1 MLLVVP
7 LQIVSEFGVA
17 NTSGNGL
24 TVTITV
30 IGVPLQPPALGVI
43 VYVAV
48 PATEPVAV
56 NVSAIVVPVPVST
69 PLTPESTLV
78 QV

>member
-43 VYVAV
+43 V
-48 PATEPVAV
+48 
-56 NVSAIVVPVPVST
+56 
-69 PLTPESTLV
+69 
-78 QV
+78 